1 MAKLSE
7 IFDLQMGKTPAR
19 ANRGYWT
26 AGTNRWVSIADLSGY
41 EKYVGDT
48 RERVTDRAVR
58 ESGIKAVP
66 PNTVIMSF
74 KLSLGKTAITREA
87 VYTNEAIMAFIPR
100 GRYEVFP
107 DYFFYLFSGKNWSEG
122 TNRAVMGATL
132 NKAALGSME
141 VSVPPIE
148 VQRHA
153 AGVLDK
159 VTDLIS
165 LRRRQLAGVDALVRA
180 RFQEMFGEAHNSR
193 RYPYQTVGE
202 LATVVSGGTPSRAVA
217 EYWEGGSIPW
227 VKTAQLQN
235 ERITAADEY
244 ITQAGLENSAAKLL
258 PAGTVLVA
266 MYGQGKT
273 RGMTAYLDI
282 EASTNQACACILPAS
297 GVNQI
302 YLWQYLVFSYER
314 LRGLAEGGN
323 QPNLSGGMVKSFPVL
338 LPPAAMQDEF
348 AAFFQ
353 RADRQK
359 SVIRE
364 SLGKLE
370 ELKRSLTQQ
379 YFGC

>member
-19 ANRGYWT
+19 SNSGYWT

-41 EKYVGDT
+41 EKYVEDT

-87 VYTNEAIMAFIPR
+87 VYTNEAIMAFIPK
-100 GRYEVFP
+100 GRYEIFP
-107 DYFFYLFSGKNWSEG
+107 DYFFYLFSEKDWSEG

-132 NKAALGSME
+132 NKAALGKME

-153 AGVLDK
+153 AAVLDRT
-159 VTDLIS
+159 TDLIS
-165 LRRRQLAGVDALVRA
+165 LHRRQLAGLDELVRA
-180 RFQEMFGEAHNSR
+180 RFAEMFGEIHSSK
-193 RYPYQTVGE
+193 RYPYRAVGE
-202 LATVVSGGTPSRAVA
+202 LAAVVSGGTPSRAVA
-217 EYWEGGSIPW
+217 EYWEGGTIPW
-227 VKTAQLQN
+227 VKTTQLQN
-235 ERITAADEY
+235 SRITAADEY
-244 ITQAGLENSAAKLL
+244 ITRAGLEHSAAKMV

-282 EASTNQACACILPAS
+282 EASTNQACACILPS
-297 GVNQI
+297 EGINQV
-302 YLWQYLVFSYER
+302 YLWQYLAFSYER
-314 LRGLAEGGN
+314 LRNLSKGGN
-323 QPNLSGGMVKSFPVL
+323 QLNLSSGMVKKFPVL
-338 LPPAAMQDEF
+338 LPPAPLQNEF

-353 RADRQK
+353 RTDRQK
-359 SVIRE
+359 TVIRQ

-370 ELKRSLTQQ
+370 ALKRSLMRH
-379 YFGC
+379 YFG